1 MDYSHHSCAF
11 RLLKAARSSLEMD
24 ISWASLRLKSLELN
38 NYINFIKMRS
48 WGRSLTSESDHK
60 YNIKLFSLLTETE
73 VVVQRRYKFVRSNNS
88 SLISGGFW
96 PLLTRHKYMAK
107 ALNDND
113 KNNGRQATNS
123 PVTVRLRIVHG
134 TKSPVTT
141 SSTAY
146 RIGVSDADFRLCVHF
161 FMTS

>member
-1 MDYSHHSCAF
+1 
-11 RLLKAARSSLEMD
+11 
-24 ISWASLRLKSLELN
+24 
-38 NYINFIKMRS
+38 
-48 WGRSLTSESDHK
+48 LTSESDHK

-73 VVVQRRYKFVRSNNS
+73 VVMQRRYKFVPSNNS

-96 PLLTRHKYMAK
+96 PLLTRHKYMVK
-107 ALNDND
+107 TLNDND

-146 RIGVSDADFRLCVHF
+146 RIVSEYQTQASASVSTCLWLLNHYTEETAMLQLSRIN
-161 FMTS
+161 S